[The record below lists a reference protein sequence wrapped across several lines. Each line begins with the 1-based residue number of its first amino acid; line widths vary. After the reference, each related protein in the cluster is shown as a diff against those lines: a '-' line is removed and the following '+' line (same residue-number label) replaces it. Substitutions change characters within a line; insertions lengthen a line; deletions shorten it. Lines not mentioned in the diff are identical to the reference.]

1 MTRIG
6 LGSNIQ
12 SLRAQRQLNQRSA
25 ALGTIFERLA
35 SGQRINRASD
45 DAAGLAVASSL
56 DVGARVLTQAVRN
69 ANDGISLLNIA
80 DGALAQLTAITTRQI
95 ELATQAASGS
105 LSQSQ
110 RRALQS
116 ESKALTREYNRILDS
131 TSFNGQSLFSSVGDA
146 LRLQLGYGEDGGIEI
161 SRNKE
166 LARLVGTGE
175 FSPSAWL
182 SGASLVGDF
191 DGDGLDDLLVQSG
204 NNIQIRSNQGDAEFG
219 SAVTIGTGIA
229 EAVFDFDG
237 DGRDDIIFRNG
248 ATLGIL
254 LSNGDGSFRQGD
266 TFEMGM
272 SIMDFTMAD
281 IDGDGTPDAI
291 VTLPAFERRVVFS
304 RNDGTFRSSTPIISA
319 SAYVDVN
326 GDGIADAITNTKG
339 ITLDVAYGNGDGTFG
354 ASQAIHGIVDYF
366 AFSDIDNDGYNDMIL
381 LAGGAL
387 TTYMNNG
394 DGSFS
399 RIMGESVTYNSQTSL
414 VMMDLNGDGH
424 DDALVQ
430 HLSSAEVLFL
440 DDNGMIIGT
449 ASATSFTSESS
460 LIAADFNGDGATDIF
475 QVNKN
480 FEAGRLFISETQE
493 SVRAKDYN
501 ITSRSGALEA
511 LSSLNEQLQRLSLER
526 GTLGALQ
533 SRVTAAATTILS
545 TTENYRS
552 AEGRIRNADVAV
564 QSALLVREQ
573 ILQQAGAAVLT
584 QANLQPGLALL
595 LLQPPTSEKE

>member
-291 VTLPAFERRVVFS
+291 VTLPTFERHVVFS

-326 GDGIADAITNTKG
+326 GDGIADAITKG

-399 RIMGESVTYNSQTSL
+399 KIMGKSVTYNSQTSL